1 MHLLNNQHLELCP
14 GSIYIVTP
22 LDFHRVY
29 ANCGDT
35 MDIYHIQLGCSVLG
49 AELMQRITQDQAML
63 SQGIHVCLSDNA
75 RQLVQPALEQLLSEF
90 FRQRSDS
97 VMLMRSCLERLCIL
111 ILREAELS
119 ARPGN
124 FPCPQPEMETP
135 KPEETNAAHPINC
148 AVQYVHYNFRNPI
161 TLAEA
166 ARSVHLSCNYFG
178 ELFRANV
185 GMSFNKYLRKCR
197 LEYARR
203 LLLETRMDVVE
214 VANESGFHTPSYFTD
229 VFRRQ
234 YGITPTEFRRSYS
247 KKVEES
253 E

>member
-49 AELMQRITQDQAML
+49 AELMQRIPQDQAML

-97 VMLMRSCLERLCIL
+97 VMLMRSCLEPAVYPDPARSG
-111 ILREAELS
+111 AER
-119 ARPGN
+119 APRQ
-124 FPCPQPEMETP
+124 FPLP
-135 KPEETNAAHPINC
+135 
-148 AVQYVHYNFRNPI
+148 
-161 TLAEA
+161 A
-166 ARSVHLSCNYFG
+166 ARSGNAKAG
-178 ELFRANV
+178 GNQ
-185 GMSFNKYLRKCR
+185 CR
-197 LEYARR
+197 
-203 LLLETRMDVVE
+203 
-214 VANESGFHTPSYFTD
+214 PSH
-229 VFRRQ
+229 
-234 YGITPTEFRRSYS
+234 
-247 KKVEES
+247 
-253 E
+253 